1 MPHHNKFVGMTD
13 AYVHI
18 LADAG
23 AVSPAAQEIAAID
36 AVDTVHVITGD
47 YDIIAQ
53 VELDNPDEL
62 PAVVADEIHDVSG
75 VVDTV
80 TNVAFEP

>member
-1 MPHHNKFVGMTD
+1 MTD

-18 LADAG
+18 LADPG
-23 AVSPAAQEIAAID
+23 AVTAAANEID
-36 AVDTVHVITGD
+36 ALEAVREIHVVTGE

-53 VELDNPDEL
+53 LELDDRDDL
-62 PAVVADEIHDVSG
+62 PAVVAEEIHGVSG
-75 VVDTV
+75 VIDTV

>member
-1 MPHHNKFVGMTD
+1 MTD

-18 LADAG
+18 LADPG
-23 AVSPAAQEIAAID
+23 AVTAAANEIGALE
-36 AVDTVHVITGD
+36 AVSEIHVVTGE

-53 VELDNPDEL
+53 LELDDRDEL
-62 PAVVADEIHDVSG
+62 PAVVAEEIHGVSG
-75 VVDTV
+75 VIDTV